1 MTFLGFFFRLFSP
14 HSIWFIGF
22 TTSQNKL
29 ILININKYYNIT
41 WIIQRFSTHSNGF
54 KNTALVKRNKIQS
67 LPKITSCLALFIMT
81 IFASKYSRW
90 TLNFLATFNIYYRWL
105 LPCFRVSQSKT
116 LIFQTRGLLI
126 WWWNVS
132 VKAYNPKFLLICLW
146 VLILSSLCIIEY
158 FYDSRIQLNEM
169 HLHWAL

>member
-1 MTFLGFFFRLFSP
+1 MKWLFLGFFFRLFSP

-54 KNTALVKRNKIQS
+54 KNAALLNKNKIQS

-90 TLNFLATFNIYYRWL
+90 TLHFLATFNIYYRWL
-105 LPCFRVSQSKT
+105 LPCFRVCQSKT
-116 LIFQTRGLLI
+116 LIFQTGGLLTRLRSL
-126 WWWNVS
+126 VS
-132 VKAYNPKFLLICLW
+132 SSSCLSLFKSFETLTK
-146 VLILSSLCIIEY
+146 VDRLAEILKTRAGLSSV
-158 FYDSRIQLNEM
+158 
-169 HLHWAL
+169 